1 MGVFFSRLLC
11 LVRDIICMK
20 ITYFWEHLHLYVT
33 RVSVAVEERKQGQ
46 VWCGSPGRGVMLY
59 L

>member
-1 MGVFFSRLLC
+1 
-11 LVRDIICMK
+11 MK